1 MATYRK
7 GIDDE
12 TPLKK
17 KAEAQA
23 AARDAASAKQ
33 LKKRGLTKGDS
44 KGPGSVANHNA
55 RKLGRTKVSKDGK
68 YLEVP
73 RPTGGVRRVQR
84 PISGSTVSKIKFIQA
99 EDKKNFDNTTKNYG
113 SGVIKGG
120 KLVKGSPAM
129 KADLE
134 KKSKK

>member
-1 MATYRK
+1 MAIYRK
-7 GIDDE
+7 GDDE

-23 AARDAASAKQ
+23 EARDAASAKQ

-44 KGPGSVANHNA
+44 KSFGSADNHNA
-55 RKLGRTKVSKDGK
+55 RKLGRAKVSKDGK

-73 RPTGGVRRVQR
+73 RSTGKVSRVQR
-84 PISGSTVSKIKFIQA
+84 PVSGSTVSKINSIQA
-99 EDKKNFDNTTKNYG
+99 KDKKNFANATKYYG
-113 SGVIKGG
+113 SGVIKSG

-129 KADLE
+129 KEDLE